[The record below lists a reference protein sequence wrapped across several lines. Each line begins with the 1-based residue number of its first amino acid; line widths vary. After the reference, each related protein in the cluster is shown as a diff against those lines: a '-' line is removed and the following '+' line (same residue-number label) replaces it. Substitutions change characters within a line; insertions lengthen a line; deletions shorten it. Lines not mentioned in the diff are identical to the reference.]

1 MDLALALKRLEQD
14 ISRNSLI
21 DSGDKLI
28 LACSGGADSNAMLL
42 LFSRLRYA
50 LNVSLLAV
58 HVNHQL
64 RGDAST
70 ADEMAVRKLC
80 LKLNVPL
87 IIRRVEVPK
96 QGNLESNARV
106 LRFKAFDEVMKSYS
120 FHKILL
126 AHHRDDQAETVLH
139 NLMRGAGLSGMAG
152 IKPKSGKLI
161 HPMLG
166 FTHAELEAILSTAK
180 IDWQHDASNQDN
192 SFTRNRLRNSLIPQL
207 KQEYNNN
214 VSEHLA
220 RQSEF
225 FHQADKMLQ
234 DRAKLQTKRI
244 ALEYAP
250 QKVVLELSPLRRLNT
265 LEQYYVLRQCFRL
278 VSGSEMDFMHVH
290 YEAIRELFD
299 SEGSKQLQ
307 LPHEVKIKKMYEELH
322 LYTKEEASQADTAE
336 IEIDADRAR
345 AVFGDYRFSFKYLKI
360 APKDLYTDDA
370 VVQVLIDADKVHYPF
385 RIRFRKPGD
394 KFIPLGMKQF
404 KRVKEFF
411 IDEKVPKYDRDLVPI
426 FDDGEK
432 LFWIVGHRIDER
444 VRYDE
449 TSSRF
454 LLIVAESTRIKP
466 KRAANRKKTT
476 RGNDESD
483 EL

>member
-1 MDLALALKRLEQD
+1 MDLALALKRLELD

-28 LACSGGADSNAMLL
+28 LGCSGGADSNAMLL
-42 LFSRLRYA
+42 LFSRLRYT

-64 RGDAST
+64 RGEAST
-70 ADEMAVRKLC
+70 ADELAVRKLC
-80 LKLNVPL
+80 LKLNIPL
-87 IIRRVEVPK
+87 IIRRVQVPP
-96 QGNLESNARV
+96 QGNLESQARV

-139 NLMRGAGLSGMAG
+139 NLLRGAGVSGMAG
-152 IKPKSGKLI
+152 IKPKVGKVI
-161 HPMLG
+161 HPMLS
-166 FTHAELEAILSTAK
+166 FTHKELESILSKAQLE
-180 IDWQHDASNQDN
+180 WQLDASNQDN
-192 SFTRNRLRNSLIPQL
+192 SYTRNRLRNNLIPQL

-214 VSEHLA
+214 VAEHLA
-220 RQSEF
+220 RQAEIF
-225 FHQADKMLQ
+225 NHADKMLQ

-244 ALEYAP
+244 ALEYSP
-250 QKVVLELSPLRRLNT
+250 QKIVLEISPFLKLNS

-278 VSGSEMDFMHVH
+278 VSAQDTDFMTVH
-290 YEAIRELFD
+290 FEAIQDILVAD
-299 SEGSKQLQ
+299 GSKQIK
-307 LPHEVKIKKMYEELH
+307 LPHEVKIRKMYDELH
-322 LYTKEEASQADTAE
+322 IYTKEELVPDSPAE
-336 IEIDADRAR
+336 LEIDADRAR

-360 APKDLYTDDA
+360 APKELYTDDA
-370 VVQVLIDADKVHYPF
+370 AVQVLLDADKLHYPF
-385 RIRFRKPGD
+385 KIRFRKPGD

-426 FDDGEK
+426 IDDGEK
-432 LFWIVGHRIDER
+432 LIWIVGHRIDER
-444 VRYDE
+444 VRYGE
-449 TSSRF
+449 TTSRF